1 MKLTKDMHTHTY
13 YSHGTASIEE
23 MVKAAVQKGLSEIH
37 ITEHG
42 YAHYYARKLNRA
54 KYLEMY
60 EQIEAL
66 RIQYPQIR
74 IVFGVEANIFSM
86 QGDIDIKNEDLELF
100 EVVNVGFHVMCK
112 MKDLMSYI
120 KIHTLAF
127 LAYRCHLR
135 FLQSVSEKYC
145 TEAMVHVL
153 DRYKIHMIT
162 HPMSNYRFDL
172 EKVANKCV
180 ETKTIL
186 EINNSRGR
194 LNAHEVK
201 QIKDLDVTFVV
212 GSDAHV
218 PEDVGNCTKG
228 FEIIKQSGV
237 DIGKVLNV
245 E

>member
-60 EQIEAL
+60 KQIEDL
-66 RIQYPQIR
+66 RVKYPQIR
-74 IVFGVEANIFSM
+74 IVFGVEANIFSV
-86 QGDIDIKNEDLELF
+86 QGDIDIKDEDIELF

-112 MKDLMSYI
+112 LKNLTSFI
-120 KIHTLAF
+120 KLHALAF

-135 FLQSVSEKYC
+135 IFQKASEKYC
-145 TEAMVHVL
+145 TEAMLRVL
-153 DRYKIHMIT
+153 DRYKIHLIT

-172 EKVANKCV
+172 QKIARKCV
-180 ETKTIL
+180 ETGTIL
-186 EINNSRGR
+186 EINNARGR
-194 LNAHEVK
+194 LNAEEVK
-201 QIKDLDVTFVV
+201 RIKDLNVRFII
-212 GSDAHV
+212 GSDAHI
-218 PEDVGNCTKG
+218 PEDVGSCARG
-228 FEIIKQSGV
+228 CQIIQQSGLN
-237 DIGKVLNV
+237 IEQVLNV

>member
-1 MKLTKDMHTHTY
+1 MKLTKDMHSHTY

-42 YAHYYARKLNRA
+42 YAHHYARKLNRA

-60 EQIEAL
+60 EQIKTL
-66 RIQYPQIR
+66 QDQYPRIR
-74 IVFGVEANIFSM
+74 IVFGVEANIVSM

-112 MKDLMSYI
+112 MKNLMSFI
-120 KIHTLAF
+120 KLHALAF
-127 LAYRCHLR
+127 LAYRAHMR
-135 FLQSVSEKYC
+135 IFQKASEKYC
-145 TEAMVHVL
+145 TEAILRTL

-172 EKVANKCV
+172 EKVARKCV
-180 ETKTIL
+180 ETGTIL
-186 EINNSRGR
+186 EINNARGR
-194 LNAHEVK
+194 LNAEEVK
-201 QIKDLDVTFVV
+201 QIKDLDVAFVI

-218 PEDVGNCTKG
+218 PKDVGSCARG
-228 FEIIKQSGV
+228 FEIIKQSGLNI
-237 DIGKVLNV
+237 DRVLNV